1 MEAILHATP
10 VLFTIS
16 LAVAGVTAGV
26 VYRLFFHPLAK
37 FPGPRLAAVTT
48 WYEGYYDIVHQGK
61 YIWQVEKMHK
71 QYGEW
76 WTSMNRTSPT
86 ALLLRNGSEK
96 TSMMSIFAF

>member
-1 MEAILHATP
+1 MDAILHANP
-10 VLFTIS
+10 VFFILS
-16 LAVAGVTAGV
+16 VAVTGVTAGV
-26 VYRLFFHPLAK
+26 VYRLLFHPLAG

-76 WTSMNRTSPT
+76 
-86 ALLLRNGSEK
+86 
-96 TSMMSIFAF
+96 